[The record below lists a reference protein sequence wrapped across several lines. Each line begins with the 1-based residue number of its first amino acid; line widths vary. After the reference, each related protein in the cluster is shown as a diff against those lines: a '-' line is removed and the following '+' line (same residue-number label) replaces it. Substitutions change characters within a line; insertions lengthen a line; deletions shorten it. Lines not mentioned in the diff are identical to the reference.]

1 MGTKENG
8 NEIAVKYLGKSLLAV
23 IIVIIICFLATIGYN
38 TYISVSQEKN
48 EVNASNINSNTI
60 KQWRKKGFGSFSF
73 FIILTIISSSV
84 NIFFITFV
92 LQWIIF

>member
-23 IIVIIICFLATIGYN
+23 IIGIIICFLATIGYN
-38 TYISVSQEKN
+38 TYISVSQEKI

-73 FIILTIISSSV
+73 LLS
-84 NIFFITFV
+84 
-92 LQWIIF
+92 

>member
-23 IIVIIICFLATIGYN
+23 IIRIIICFLATIGYN
-38 TYISVSQEKN
+38 TYISVSQEKI

-60 KQWRKKGFGSFSF
+60 KQ
-73 FIILTIISSSV
+73 
-84 NIFFITFV
+84 
-92 LQWIIF
+92 